1 MTRLEIVSDVVCP
14 WCYLGAANLLHAMTE
29 RGASPFALAWRP
41 FQLDPT
47 IPPEGLDRTAYMT
60 AKFGDLARLDA
71 AHARL
76 AEMGRAVG
84 LGFRFDLIRRSPNTL
99 DAHRLLRWAEA
110 EGVQT
115 RAAMTLFARY
125 FERGEDVSD
134 PAVLR
139 SAAEEA
145 GMDGAVVA
153 RLLEGDADR
162 AEVQAEVAAAQ
173 ASGVTGVPTFLV
185 GGRYAVSGAQPPELW
200 SRLAAEIDAAVA
212 P

>member
-14 WCYLGAANLLHAMTE
+14 WCYLGAANLLHAMAE

-76 AEMGRAVG
+76 EAMGRAVG